1 MYSGMAKLTVGET
14 VCFSLVLQI
23 RDIEGLG
30 HLAHLRVLNLAGNE
44 ITCVSN
50 LSALPALTELNLR
63 RNRITLVV
71 GLHHSL
77 VPRT

>member
-1 MYSGMAKLTVGET
+1 MAKAH
-14 VCFSLVLQI
+14 CWWNSMYSLVLQI

-50 LSALPALTELNLR
+50 LTGLQALTELNLR